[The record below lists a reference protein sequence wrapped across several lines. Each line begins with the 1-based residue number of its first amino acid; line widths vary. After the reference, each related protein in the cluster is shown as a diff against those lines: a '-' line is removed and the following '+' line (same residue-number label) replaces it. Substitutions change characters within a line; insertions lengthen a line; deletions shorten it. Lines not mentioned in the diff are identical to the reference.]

1 MATTLQ
7 DVRSFI
13 RTINAD
19 QLDELYQVMRARG
32 QQLDGEA
39 HFTFKMGDS
48 VKFDAG
54 RRGVISGTI
63 VEFKR
68 NGKVGV
74 RTQYGQS
81 WRVSGR
87 LLRAAADPRKPPP
100 QPVTEDE
107 F

>member
-13 RTINAD
+13 RSINAD

-32 QQLDGEA
+32 QALDSEA
-39 HFTFKMGDS
+39 HFTFKVGDN

-54 RRGVISGTI
+54 RRGIVTGVIS
-63 VEFKR
+63 EFKR

-74 RTQYGQS
+74 RTPYGTS

-87 LLRAAADPRKPPP
+87 LLRQAADPRKPPSA
-100 QPVTEDE
+100 PVENDE